1 MYWVAIND
9 RNQQQGEAEREQQHK
24 MSGLLVETSRR
35 KRGRIREGRR
45 KENEEGRGTHR
56 IGTSSPLAA
65 NGKKRKGGGGIVG
78 EEVGGDGQN
87 VAGNMRSRK
96 SREKEEE
103 EVDGQLQ
110 WEVTR

>member
-45 KENEEGRGTHR
+45 KENEEGRGRHW